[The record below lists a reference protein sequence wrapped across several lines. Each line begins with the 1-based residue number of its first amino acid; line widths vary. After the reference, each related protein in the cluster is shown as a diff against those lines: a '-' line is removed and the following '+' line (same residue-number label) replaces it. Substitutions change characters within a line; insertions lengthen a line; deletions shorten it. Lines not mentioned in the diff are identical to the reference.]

1 MARRVRRDDIE
12 SQLKMWKD
20 LELLRETFPYTK
32 EGLFAFAQMVI
43 TLTIAGS
50 PRLNRTQKSILTF
63 LLIGGRFLGIQ
74 ASRGMTKTVMA
85 AIFCCF
91 SLIHDPTCRVIVF
104 SQNGKRAKE
113 IAGWVIKIFYQV
125 PVLEVLQPDTYAGD
139 RSSIENFDVHWCF
152 RGGDKS
158 PSVTCYSIESGAQ
171 GARADLILADDVES
185 LQNSRTAQSR
195 EWLLEQ
201 SLEFESINQYGRII
215 YLGTPQCTESIYN
228 TLPARGYT
236 MRVWPGRYPTK
247 KQMEFYEDRLAPMF
261 MRDMEKN
268 PGLMEGGGL
277 DGSLGRPTTPEM
289 YDEATL
295 QDKELKQGL
304 AKFMLQ
310 FMVHSGLNDA
320 ERYKLK
326 LENLIVAPFNVEQ
339 GPVMPIWNSSPLSQW
354 QTAPRF
360 ATRPQDKFYDAMAS
374 NYQVRK
380 FDLTVMY
387 IDPSGGGSRSQD
399 EMGYGIVSLLGTYIY
414 IKEVSGVKGGYDQ
427 VELMKLVDA
436 AKRNKVDVLYV
447 EENFGKGAH
456 LAALKPLFEVHYPE
470 CRVEG
475 VMESGQKELRII
487 DTLQPLLG
495 QHRIVVS
502 RQCVLYD
509 YETIQVYASDV
520 KMTYS
525 FFYQL
530 AMITSDRGALRHD
543 DRIDAISGAIRQ
555 LVKSIDY
562 DQARAETQRQQE
574 LDDAWVQT
582 LSDPATYEKFM
593 MSGGQNFT
601 AELSQ
606 PGVNA
611 FGSLFG

>member
-1 MARRVRRDDIE
+1 MARRVKRTDLE
-12 SQLKMWKD
+12 TQVKMWD
-20 LELLRETFPYTK
+20 EIRLLQEAFPYTQQ
-32 EGLFAFAQMVI
+32 GLFDFAQLVI
-43 TLTIAGS
+43 SLTISGS
-50 PRLNRTQKSILTF
+50 PTLNRTQKSILTF
-63 LLIGGRFLGIQ
+63 LLNGGRFLGIQ
-74 ASRGMTKTVMA
+74 ASRGMTKTVMS
-85 AIFCCF
+85 AIFCVF
-91 SLIHDPTCRVIVF
+91 SLIHNPTCRVIVF

-113 IAGWVIKIFYQV
+113 IAGWVIKIFYNV
-125 PVLEVLQPDTYAGD
+125 PVLEILQPDTYAGD
-139 RSSIENFDVHWCF
+139 RSSVENFDVHWVF

-228 TLPARGYT
+228 TLPARGYI
-236 MRVWPGRYPTK
+236 MRIWPGRYPTA

-261 MRDMEKN
+261 VRDMERD
-268 PGLMEGGGL
+268 PSLQTGGGL
-277 DGSLGRPTTPEM
+277 DGTMGQPTTPEM
-289 YDEATL
+289 YDEEDL

-310 FMVHSGLNDA
+310 FMVHSGLNDQ

-326 LENLIVAPFNVEQ
+326 LENLILASFNVEQ
-339 GPVMPIWNSSPLSQW
+339 GPVMPIWNSSPSSQW

-360 ATRPQDKFYDAMAS
+360 ATRPQDRFYEAMSS
-374 NYQVRK
+374 NYEVRK

-399 EMGYGIVSLLGTYIY
+399 EMGYAVVSLLGTYVY
-414 IKEVSGVKGGYDQ
+414 IKELSGVNGGYDS
-427 VELMKLVDA
+427 VELMKLVNA
-436 AKRNKVDVLYV
+436 AKTNKVDILYV

-495 QHRIVVS
+495 QHRLVVS
-502 RQCVLYD
+502 KQCVLKD
-509 YETIQVYASDV
+509 YEDIQRFPSDV

-525 FFYQL
+525 GFYQM
-530 AMITSDRGALRHD
+530 AMVTSDRGALRHD
-543 DRIDAISGAIRQ
+543 DRLDALSGAVRQ
-555 LVKSIDY
+555 LVGYIDY
-562 DQARAETQRQQE
+562 DQAREESQRQQE
-574 LDDAWVQT
+574 REDAWIQA
-582 LSDPATYEKFM
+582 LSDPNTYEKFM
-593 MSGGQNFT
+593 MSGGSNFEP
-601 AELSQ
+601 ELSQ
-606 PGVNA
+606 PNVNI
-611 FGSLFG
+611 FSSLF